1 MADGFFFFFFCVS
14 PADPVGRIQFHLNV
28 KWLCGKCFSHII
40 IPTSTDLDPVPQ
52 QPRMMTCFCV
62 WQEDFVRI
70 PLFKYFTIKAHFLR
84 RNRQLHDRFKGCDAV
99 RWFSNYHDMSEEVVR
114 RACVQSFHLFD
125 TYRWV
130 SWSCWVHLHRQTG
143 VWRPLWLCWC
153 QSDAAAVICSQAWT
167 QFETAVV
174 TNLQQRVHPSGNAG
188 KDPWDHRTSQWTIS
202 FKRLFTSYVVFVKRG
217 GNTICSCY
225 FHFHLRVGVTLPVF
239 LLWSSPVCSDSNQVA
254 LWEL

>member
-84 RNRQLHDRFKGCDAV
+84 QNRQLRDRFKGCDAV

-130 SWSCWVHLHRQTG
+130 SWSGWDRQVCDVLCGSAG
-143 VWRPLWLCWC
+143 VKVTPL
-153 QSDAAAVICSQAWT
+153 QSSVLRLGH
-167 QFETAVV
+167 
-174 TNLQQRVHPSGNAG
+174 NLR
-188 KDPWDHRTSQWTIS
+188 
-202 FKRLFTSYVVFVKRG
+202 RL
-217 GNTICSCY
+217 
-225 FHFHLRVGVTLPVF
+225 L
-239 LLWSSPVCSDSNQVA
+239 
-254 LWEL
+254 